1 MTRSVS
7 DCFGHAICRP
17 SSPLASLAIAYTAR
31 DLWAVR
37 FGDRG
42 PEVQALQQA
51 LLSRGYPLPRYGA
64 DGDFGRETS
73 VAVERFC
80 AAESITWRLHDDV
93 PPELLDALGLLLGD
107 DTVDDLGDP
116 FVPEQSPTDLGAVTL
131 YDLRHEQSDPH
142 PKSKVGADGRT
153 FRRLPAAIDSI
164 MLHQTGTG
172 LFGPVQ
178 GQTGEIAVARRALG
192 VACHAMAFQAGFV
205 TRPVD
210 PLWYVQHGN
219 ALNGR
224 SLGLE
229 VEGNYPG
236 LRGRKVLH
244 GEPTELTEETVMA
257 ARAGVKLLV
266 EEGRKRGCP
275 IRYIYAHRQADSW
288 RRADPGEELWRR
300 VVLEYAVPDLKLETR
315 PAEKFKHHKGRARDG
330 YPVPKRWDPRGVG
343 SY

>member
-1 MTRSVS
+1 M
-7 DCFGHAICRP
+7 
-17 SSPLASLAIAYTAR
+17 
-31 DLWAVR
+31 R

-42 PEVQALQQA
+42 PDVQALQQA

-73 VAVERFC
+73 LAVERFC
-80 AAESITWRLHDDV
+80 AAEGIAWRLHDDV
-93 PPELLDALGLLLGD
+93 PPEVFEALRLGVVD
-107 DTVDDLGDP
+107 DDSESFGPEQPPDLGD
-116 FVPEQSPTDLGAVTL
+116 VPLF
-131 YDLRHEQSDPH
+131 DLRHEQTDPH
-142 PKSKVGADGRT
+142 PKGKEGKDGKT
-153 FRRLPAAIDSI
+153 LRRLPTAIDSI

-172 LFGPVQ
+172 LFGPVH
-178 GQTGEIAVARRALG
+178 GQTGELGVARRALG

-205 TRPVD
+205 VWPCD
-210 PLWYVQHGN
+210 PIWYIEHGN
-219 ALNGR
+219 GLNVR

-229 VEGNYPG
+229 VEGNFPG
-236 LRGRKVLH
+236 LIGRKPLH
-244 GEPTELTEETVMA
+244 GKPTELTEVTVAA

-275 IRYIYAHRQADSW
+275 IKYIYAHRQTDSW

-300 VVLEYAVPDLKLETR
+300 VVLEYAVPELKLETR
-315 PAEKFKHHKGRARDG
+315 PEEKFRHRKGRARDG